1 MFAAGRARVVSWAA
15 ATATAL
21 AAAAFTTGTAAADA
35 PVTLGGGSGIIVE
48 QLDDPGKAADC
59 TLTAIGYDHD
69 NRLVGLTAGHCGQ
82 IGSRLLAEYD
92 PHAGVIGR
100 VTAKSEDLDWAVIEF
115 DAARVV
121 ATRQVTQSVINGVAA
136 GPGVGD
142 NVCKNGRTTGY
153 TCGIVWETHQAW
165 FASHV
170 CADHGDSGAPVLR
183 GDQLIGMVVAGKD
196 FQVGPVTVPLPS
208 CQGAGDVIHQPDAA
222 TTIQIVLRDID
233 RTGGPGSGFRLS

>member
-21 AAAAFTTGTAAADA
+21 AAAAFTTATATADA
-35 PVTLGGGSGIIVE
+35 PVTLGGGSGIVVE

-59 TLTAIGYDHD
+59 TLTAIGYDRD

-82 IGSRLLAEYD
+82 VGSRLLAEYD
-92 PHAGVIGR
+92 PHAGVVGR
-100 VTAKSEDLDWAVIEF
+100 ITARSEDMDWAVIEF

-121 ATRQVTQSVINGVAA
+121 PTRQVTQSVINGVAA

-142 NVCKNGRTTGY
+142 NVCKNGRTTGF

-183 GDQLIGMVVAGKD
+183 GDQLI
-196 FQVGPVTVPLPS
+196 
-208 CQGAGDVIHQPDAA
+208 
-222 TTIQIVLRDID
+222 
-233 RTGGPGSGFRLS
+233 